1 MNQIRGCDVR
11 TCLNLRPCW
20 TACEVRSGRPLA
32 EAFVLEVISERMI
45 FRDAES
51 VLVGDWKRLATG
63 KRDKDFVIALTD

>member
-1 MNQIRGCDVR
+1 M
-11 TCLNLRPCW
+11 
-20 TACEVRSGRPLA
+20 A